1 MKLHGGDIDIR
12 SRLGEGTR
20 VTVRLPID
28 CEGGKRAA
36 ESDQARDRAAPVK
49 LPPSPNVLVKKSA

>member
-1 MKLHGGDIDIR
+1 LHGGDTDIR

-28 CEGGKRAA
+28 CEGARPADPIKLVSERAG
-36 ESDQARDRAAPVK
+36 ELAAVAQ
-49 LPPSPNVLVKKSA
+49 LQVKKIA

>member
-1 MKLHGGDIDIR
+1 MRLHGGDIDIR

-28 CEGGKRAA
+28 CEGDRPAVEPIKLVTERAG
-36 ESDQARDRAAPVK
+36 ELAAVA
-49 LPPSPNVLVKKSA
+49 NILVKKSA

>member
-1 MKLHGGDIDIR
+1 MRLHGGEMDIR

-28 CEGGKRAA
+28 GDG
-36 ESDQARDRAAPVK
+36 ARNLPIRSSWRSTAPANLPSDRAT
-49 LPPSPNVLVKKSA
+49 